1 MEIQKYFDDK
11 LDEFN
16 KNYNLGNLNLNTYYS
31 GRTKFQLEH
40 FVQNEHDTP
49 QRKCLQLIMELKSL
63 RDGYIIDTLEM
74 EKIKIEINEL
84 LSTGKPIDK
93 IEAMKKQYVLGTMNE
108 AMEYRQREIH
118 TIADLLKKLPKVY
131 TYQEIE
137 EAEQTYWEK
146 RLTRQ
151 CMEDL
156 VSRMTGINQGNIRSA
171 IQADYNI
178 GRKLLEME
186 YAMIGNLKDT
196 QLLPSGQ

>member
-108 AMEYRQREIH
+108 TMEYRQREIH
-118 TIADLLKKLPKVY
+118 TIADLLKKLPKIY

-137 EAEQTYWEK
+137 EAEQIYWEK

-171 IQADYNI
+171 IQANYNI

-186 YAMIGNLKDT
+186 YAMIGNLKDA